1 MIAGYLVELKKKELF
16 SKSSGDRKKVICS
29 VGRLS
34 RLLLEYSYLVFS
46 AQLID
51 VEQYQQ
57 NHEEQLEVWE

>member
-16 SKSSGDRKKVICS
+16 SKSSEDSKKVICS
-29 VGRLS
+29 IERLS
-34 RLLLEYSYLVFS
+34 RLLLDYCYLVFS

>member
-16 SKSSGDRKKVICS
+16 SKSSGNVKKVICS
-29 VGRLS
+29 VDRLS

>member
-1 MIAGYLVELKKKELF
+1 MVVGYLVEVKKKELF
-16 SKSSGDRKKVICS
+16 SKSSEDMKKVICS
-29 VGRLS
+29 VERLS
-34 RLLLEYSYLVFS
+34 KLLREYSYLVFS